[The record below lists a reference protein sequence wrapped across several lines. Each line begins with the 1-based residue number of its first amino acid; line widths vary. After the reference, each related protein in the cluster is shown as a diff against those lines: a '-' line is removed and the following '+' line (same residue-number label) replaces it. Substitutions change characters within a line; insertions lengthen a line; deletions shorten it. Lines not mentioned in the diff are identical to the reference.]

1 MVIIFWITSVVI
13 LIYLAYPVW
22 LLVFSSGQPETGKET
37 GEIQSVSLIL
47 LSYNGKQFLKDKI
60 NFLLKELSHFQHYEL
75 IIIDDNSTD
84 GSKEILNNFKNIG
97 KVTIIN
103 KKEQR
108 GIPHSMNI
116 GVNIAKYNAI
126 IFCDQR
132 QELSGNVLQQIVE
145 PLVNTEVGA
154 VSGQISHLDKANCIS
169 VVRKH
174 ENFLKSIESKI
185 GKLVGV
191 YGPLYAIKKD
201 CYSDIP
207 EHIILDDLYLSL
219 RILKTKRVVMR
230 KDCQIIDNNFSLLYD
245 YKRTKRY
252 LTGFLQILKDKTLIR
267 DLNPKQKVM
276 LIWHKYFRLSIPFF
290 LFLSYVSTGMM
301 VTQGA
306 EYIVIFSLLTILG
319 FVALFP
325 NIFKIQF
332 RMKNFVRMNIL
343 YMIAFSDIFINDIIL
358 QK

>member
-1 MVIIFWITSVVI
+1 MIIVFWITSVVI
-13 LIYLAYPVW
+13 LVYLAYPAW
-22 LLVFSSGQPETGKET
+22 LLAFSSDDPEMGKET

-60 NFLLKELSHFQHYEL
+60 NFLLNELNHFQHYEL

-84 GSKEILNNFKNIG
+84 GSKEILDNFKSIV
-97 KVTIIN
+97 KVTIIC

-108 GIPHSMNI
+108 GIPHSMNM
-116 GVNIAKYNAI
+116 GVNIAKYNTI
-126 IFCDQR
+126 LFCDQR
-132 QELSGNVLQQIVE
+132 QELSDNVLQQIVE
-145 PLVNTEVGA
+145 PLVYTEVGA
-154 VSGQISHLDKANCIS
+154 VSGYISHLDKDNCIS

-174 ENFLKSIESKI
+174 ENFLKSIENNAGNLI
-185 GKLVGV
+185 GV

-207 EHIILDDLYLSL
+207 EHIILDDLFLSL

-230 KDCQIIDNNFSLLYD
+230 EDCQIIDNNFSLLYD

-252 LTGFLQILKDKTLIR
+252 LKGFLQILKDKTLIR
-267 DLNPKQKVM
+267 DLSTKQKVM
-276 LIWHKYFRLSIPFF
+276 LIWHKYFRLLIPFF

-301 VTQGA
+301 VTQGV
-306 EYIVIFSLLTILG
+306 EYIIIFSLLTILG